1 MARSRPLPAPRRIAG
16 RTRCGLLPSLLLAAL
31 LALPGC
37 GDLPQPFLGRPG
49 GLASRLSQPPPSR
62 LSIPTPT
69 ESLLPDTGATAWA
82 GAIAEALVAE
92 EIPAA
97 ANPRR
102 RRGDWSL
109 LLSAELRGRDVVP
122 TYTVQNPAG
131 VAQGFSEGAPVP
143 AADWAGGNP
152 AVLKA
157 AAAQAAPGV
166 ASLLQKIEAARQLSD
181 PNSLLNRPSRVFFAG
196 VTGAPG
202 DGNTSLAKQM
212 QTRLA
217 GLGRVVQDTPRGA
230 DFALRGEVK
239 TAPGAKGAMRI
250 ELQWVVANG
259 DDAAAERGRV
269 VQLNEVPPG
278 SLDHYWGDVSVVVAT
293 EAAGGVRDV
302 ILNSGG
308 GRAPAKAEPAPS
320 PSPSGRGPG

>member
-1 MARSRPLPAPRRIAG
+1 MHRIAR
-16 RTRCGLLPSLLLAAL
+16 RTRRSILPSLVVAAL

-69 ESLLPDTGATAWA
+69 ESLLPDAAATAWA
-82 GAIAEALVAE
+82 GAIAEALVTE

-97 ANPRR
+97 ANPSR
-102 RRGDWSL
+102 RRGDWAL
-109 LLSAELRGRDVVP
+109 ILSAEMRGRDVVP

-143 AADWAGGNP
+143 AAEWASGSP

-157 AAAQAAPGV
+157 AAVQAAPGV

-181 PNSLLNRPSRVFFAG
+181 PNSLMNRPSRVYFAG

-202 DGNTSLAKQM
+202 DGNTSLATQM
-212 QTRLA
+212 QTKLT
-217 GLGRVVQDTPRGA
+217 GLGLVVQDTPRGA
-230 DFALRGEVK
+230 DFALRGEIK
-239 TAPGAKGAMRI
+239 TAVGAKGAMRI
-250 ELQWVVANG
+250 ELQWVVVNG
-259 DDAAAERGRV
+259 DEAAAERGRV

-278 SLDHYWGDVSVVVAT
+278 SLDSYWGDVAVVVAT
-293 EAAGGVRDV
+293 EAATGVRDV

-308 GRAPAKAEPAPS
+308 GRAPAK
-320 PSPSGRGPG
+320 

>member
-1 MARSRPLPAPRRIAG
+1 MRCRIM
-16 RTRCGLLPSLLLAAL
+16 PSLVLAAL

-49 GLASRLSQPPPSR
+49 AMASRLSQPPPSR
-62 LSIPTPT
+62 LSIPAPT
-69 ESLLPDTGATAWA
+69 ESLLPDAGANAWA

-97 ANPRR
+97 ASPNG

-109 LLSAELRGRDVVP
+109 LLSAEVHGRDVVP
-122 TYTVQNPAG
+122 TYTVRNPAG

-143 AADWAGGNP
+143 AADWASGNP
-152 AVLKA
+152 TVLKA
-157 AAAQAAPGV
+157 AAVQAAPGV

-181 PNSLLNRPSRVFFAG
+181 PNSLMNRPSRVYFAG

-202 DGNTSLAKQM
+202 DGNTSLAQQM
-212 QTRLA
+212 QTRLT
-217 GLGRVVQDTPRGA
+217 GLGLVVQDTPRGA

-239 TAPGAKGAMRI
+239 TALGAKGAIRI

-259 DDAAAERGRV
+259 DEAAAERGRV

-278 SLDHYWGDVSVVVAT
+278 SLDHYWGDVAVVVAT
-293 EAAGGVRDV
+293 EAASGVRDV

-308 GRAPAKAEPAPS
+308 GRAPARS
-320 PSPSGRGPG
+320 TSPSGRGPG